1 MLFYFGPSSTRN
13 PHFTCSSLPG
23 MTEFGGFFHD
33 IFKSQSYAEGLGA
46 WEGHAVG
53 LEEMG
58 YQHTC
63 SPLGLPSC
71 AVWEH
76 ELLPPAPLNPFSSLS
91 TWRTE
96 LPDTHHFISPD
107 WGTRPLFL
115 SLLPQAPSVFMLAI
129 CRGGGKGMRWRI
141 HDSSS
146 TSRGKSN
153 PKAKPKGRAQDS
165 IS

>member
-107 WGTRPLFL
+107 WGYTSIIPQSPASGPLRVHAGNMQRRRERNEMEDPWFFL
-115 SLLPQAPSVFMLAI
+115 YQ
-129 CRGGGKGMRWRI
+129 
-141 HDSSS
+141 
-146 TSRGKSN
+146 
-153 PKAKPKGRAQDS
+153 
-165 IS
+165 